1 MPRVSGK
8 TVRKAT
14 KAGKKV
20 AEALW
25 KRIAKSSWTHGLVS
39 GTLTPMAVDYRQN
52 DDPNAKF
59 IVTTLEDMASGKF
72 WKDKDRKFNYFTN
85 TAFAGA
91 GGAAMKWS
99 PVFGLGAH
107 FGIPTKDIM
116 FNSLTIPGKVKTYLD
131 TATQAANA
139 TIQNQQE
146 ELHTRQNMNSL
157 IKWLGI
163 GALGLGGF
171 GLLKLLKNKKKKDG
185 AKMKVKL
192 PGKKGEIGT
201 EAEVEI
207 PIDMPKMPTNMTEGL
222 DRAVRFRT
230 RKSIQA
236 NSMKRDPQTGKLI
249 PYDEWKAKYGGG
261 RMPMPGAAPEI
272 PPQMQAQLEK
282 SSGTREFHEELG
294 DLLFRG
300 AGAVGGMM
308 GGGWLAQKFGKDPL
322 MGAIPGV
329 VLGGLVQPL
338 LGRVTASFSGKRDKE
353 EQEEHD
359 EEDPLGEY
367 ILPGYAQHQMIQ
379 RKNALK
385 DQIAA
390 SSYDATGED
399 FPPSFAGGGDWE
411 KDAMAPPGGPPPPQG
426 PPPPP
431 GGGPPPPQGPPP
443 QKPGPQRQIDPYQN
457 RTAQGLPKAGDLKK
471 VQDMS
476 DRVHANTRIAAEKV
490 QPRQV
495 QRPQSLADIN
505 STMGNVH
512 DTLDRVRTS
521 RFTGGLDEI
530 KQQNY
535 A

>member
-39 GTLTPMAVDYRQN
+39 GTITPMAVDYRQN

-85 TAFAGA
+85 TALA
-91 GGAAMKWS
+91 GGGGAVMKLS
-99 PVFGLGAH
+99 PVLGLGAH
-107 FGIPTKDIM
+107 LGIPTKDIM
-116 FNSLTIPGKVKTYLD
+116 FNSQTIPGKVKTYLD
-131 TATQAANA
+131 TATQAANE
-139 TIQNQQE
+139 TIKNQQA
-146 ELHTRQNMNSL
+146 QNSL

-236 NSMKRDPQTGKLI
+236 NSMKRDPQTGRLI
-249 PYDEWKAKYGGG
+249 PYDEWKEKYGRGMMLPQG
-261 RMPMPGAAPEI
+261 M

-282 SSGTREFHEELG
+282 SSGTREFHEHVG

-300 AGAVGGMM
+300 AGAVGGML
-308 GGGWLAQKFGKDPL
+308 GGGFLAQKFGKDPL

-329 VLGGLVQPL
+329 VLGGLIQPL
-338 LGRVTASFSGKRDKE
+338 LGRVTASFAGKRDKE

-359 EEDPLGEY
+359 EEDPFGEY

-379 RKNALK
+379 RQNALK
-385 DQIAA
+385 DQIAS

-399 FPPSFAGGGDWE
+399 LPPSFAGGGGDWD
-411 KDAMAPPGGPPPPQG
+411 KDASAGPPGGPPP
-426 PPPPP
+426 
-431 GGGPPPPQGPPP
+431 GGGGGGGKPP
-443 QKPGPQRQIDPYQN
+443 DPRLTRKVDPKQN
-457 RTAQGLPKAGDLKK
+457 KAGQGLPKAGDLKK
-471 VQDMS
+471 VRDTAGRALTS
-476 DRVHANTRIAAEKV
+476 VHVAAERP
-490 QPRQV
+490 QPEPRP
-495 QRPQSLADIN
+495 RPQSLADI
-505 STMGNVH
+505 STTMQGVG
-512 DTLDRVRTS
+512 DTLNRIRAN
-521 RFTGGLDEI
+521 RFSGGLGEGTAYN
-530 KQQNY
+530 QQNY